1 MGRLEGKIAVITG
14 GSSGIGRATA
24 LALASEGA
32 AVAIGGRNASALEE
46 VAGAVAA
53 KGGRSLT
60 QAMDV
65 RNEAQVI
72 DLIDSA
78 VQQFGRLDIMV
89 NNAGVSYPSAI
100 TDGKVDEWR
109 EMLETNILA
118 LLVGCREAVRAMKQN
133 EAPRGHI
140 INVSSNATRHD
151 IGKSNQVYAATKHAV
166 NAIGDGLRAEVH
178 ELGIRVTTLLPA
190 MTLTNFARNWPQ
202 PVLDAAARFVGM
214 DPEKEGV
221 RRLPAAGGHR
231 PHAAGAPRP
240 LALAGGPGERDRLR
254 RDAAAVGPHRRGT
267 RATVDRGEPGL
278 AKNHARGTGGM
289 PLDLRAGLRLVRRGQ
304 RREGHAWP

>member
-32 AVAIGGRNASALEE
+32 SVAIGGRNASALEE
-46 VAGAVAA
+46 VAGAIAA

-65 RNEAQVI
+65 RDEAQLI

-89 NNAGVSYPSAI
+89 NNAGVSYPTAI
-100 TDGKVDEWR
+100 TDGNVDEWR

-118 LLVGCREAVRAMKQN
+118 LLVGCREAVRVMKGN
-133 EAPRGHI
+133 EPPRGHI

-178 ELGIRVTTLLPA
+178 EMGIRVTTLLPA

-221 RRLPAAGGHR
+221 RQGEYLPQEGIDRTLREHPGLLLSPEDLANAIVYAATQPPSVHTGEVLV
-231 PHAAGAPRP
+231 RP
-240 LALAGGPGERDRLR
+240 LIVVNLG
-254 RDAAAVGPHRRGT
+254 
-267 RATVDRGEPGL
+267 
-278 AKNHARGTGGM
+278 
-289 PLDLRAGLRLVRRGQ
+289 
-304 RREGHAWP
+304 

>member
-1 MGRLEGKIAVITG
+1 MGRLDGKVVVITG

-24 LALASEGA
+24 LALAAEGA

-46 VAGAVAA
+46 VTGAIAA
-53 KGGRSLT
+53 TGGRSLT

-65 RNEAQVI
+65 RDEAQMV

-89 NNAGVSYPSAI
+89 NNAGVSYPSGI

-109 EMLETNILA
+109 EMLETNVLA
-118 LLVGCREAVRAMKQN
+118 LLVGCREAVRAMKRN
-133 EAPRGHI
+133 EPPRGHI

-151 IGKSNQVYAATKHAV
+151 IGKTNQVYAATKHAV
-166 NAIGDGLRAEVH
+166 NAIGDGLRSEVH

-202 PVLDAAARFVGM
+202 PVLDAAARFVGL

-221 RRLPAAGGHR
+221 RQGEYLPQEGM
-231 PHAAGAPRP
+231 
-240 LALAGGPGERDRLR
+240 DRTLR
-254 RDAAAVGPHRRGT
+254 EH
-267 RATVDRGEPGL
+267 PGL
-278 AKNHARGTGGM
+278 LLS
-289 PLDLRAGLRLVRRGQ
+289 PDDLANAVLYAVTAPPSVHIDEVLVRPSIGVNL
-304 RREGHAWP
+304 G